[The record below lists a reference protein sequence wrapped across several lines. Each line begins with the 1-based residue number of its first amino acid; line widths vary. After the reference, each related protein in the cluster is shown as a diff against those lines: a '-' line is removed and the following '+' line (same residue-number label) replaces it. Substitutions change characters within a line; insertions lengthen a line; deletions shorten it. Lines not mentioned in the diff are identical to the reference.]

1 MIDATR
7 FLSFHTPFP
16 NILYSIPGPFIF
28 CFWLLD
34 STPGVNVIYP
44 PVSERVSTVGII
56 LFYNLTWVSFGV
68 IGF

>member
-1 MIDATR
+1 MPLVFSR
-7 FLSFHTPFP
+7 FTHHSLIF
-16 NILYSIPGPFIF
+16 LYSIPGPFIF